1 MHTAELQ
8 NSERQVAK
16 LRNEGER
23 LHFPHVLLQD
33 VYKLEV
39 CMGRKHSFSTEG
51 GRDKA
56 WVFHQEF

>member
-23 LHFPHVLLQD
+23 FGFPHVLLQD

-39 CMGRKHSFSTEG
+39 CMGRSIHS
-51 GRDKA
+51 A
-56 WVFHQEF
+56 PWA